1 MDRFKLMA
9 TYESIV
15 RLGGYTPAAK
25 ELGVTRAMVSKRI
38 LELER
43 VLNIKLLNRTTQ
55 RIGTTAAGIDYYN
68 SCVSVLADGT

>member
-25 ELGVTRAMVSKRI
+25 ELGVTRAMVSKRVDSSAQYHMDS
-38 LELER
+38 LFL
-43 VLNIKLLNRTTQ
+43 
-55 RIGTTAAGIDYYN
+55 GIREQLFK
-68 SCVSVLADGT
+68 SFLTPSP

>member
-9 TYESIV
+9 TYESVV
-15 RLGGYTPAAK
+15 RLGSYTAAAR

-43 VLNIKLLNRTTQ
+43 FLN
-55 RIGTTAAGIDYYN
+55 
-68 SCVSVLADGT
+68 V